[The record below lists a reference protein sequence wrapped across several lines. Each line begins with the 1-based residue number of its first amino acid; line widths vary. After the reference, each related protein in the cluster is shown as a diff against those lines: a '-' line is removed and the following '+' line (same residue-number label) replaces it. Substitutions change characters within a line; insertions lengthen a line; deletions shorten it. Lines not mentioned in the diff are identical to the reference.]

1 MVSKLKWFI
10 IPGVITALLL
20 LSIAFIPV
28 FALAG
33 NGPDRFYNNQ
43 DSGSSD
49 GGSGIPS
56 GGAIPPADLQ
66 FHEVNPDDLRNFLSS
81 QGSYLT
87 RDVDSFITNGRTFNV
102 NPLLLVAITGQE
114 QSFDP
119 ARNSDAAQVERNPFN
134 VYGSWMAYS
143 PGFNKACEVA
153 ARTVATKLSYPIP
166 SGEDPIQWINDPK
179 NPSGSYAEDLRWWK
193 GVKFWFQTLSSRPNS
208 YLVPLTGTTGGKA
221 Q

>member
-10 IPGVITALLL
+10 IPGFITTLLFM
-20 LSIAFIPV
+20 SIVFIPV

-33 NGPDRFYNNQ
+33 NGPDRFYNEQ
-43 DSGSSD
+43 GGGSD
-49 GGSGIPS
+49 GGNGVPN

-66 FHEVNPDDLRNFLSS
+66 FHEVNPDEVLNFLSG

-87 RDVDSFITNGRTFNV
+87 RDVDSFIANARTFNI

-134 VYGSWMAYS
+134 VFGSWMVYS
-143 PGFNKACEVA
+143 PGFDKSCEVA

-166 SGEDPIQWINDPK
+166 RGEDPIQWINDPK
-179 NPSGSYAEDLRWWK
+179 NPSGSYAEDHNWWK
-193 GVKFWFQTLSSRPNS
+193 GVKFWYQTLSAKPNI
-208 YLVPLTGTTGGKA
+208 YLVPLTGGTDK
-221 Q
+221 